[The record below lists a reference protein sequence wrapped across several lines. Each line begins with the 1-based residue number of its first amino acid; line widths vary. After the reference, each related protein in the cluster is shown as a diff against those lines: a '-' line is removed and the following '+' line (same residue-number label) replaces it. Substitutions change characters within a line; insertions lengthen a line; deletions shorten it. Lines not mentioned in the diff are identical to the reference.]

1 VTTGTIVRRIQA
13 LLDKAASTSYPAEAE
28 ALLSKAQEL
37 MTRHAIDEASLE
49 SSDHCGR
56 RIVARELTV
65 DVPYAGAKTALLG
78 AVLRANGCR
87 LVFRGGRG
95 PRLCTLVGHESDLDH
110 SLALY
115 QVLSLQALRAMLAT
129 RAPDWE
135 GVRSFRH
142 AFLLGFAARIGQRL
156 REAAD
161 LATQQTSDG
170 GRTSNAL
177 VLANRRSEVD
187 DELSRLF
194 PNLGTARRSASS
206 GIGAASGRAAADR
219 ASLGRTTLPSSPALP
234 R

>member
-1 VTTGTIVRRIQA
+1 VTRGSIVRRIQA

-49 SSDHCGR
+49 SSHRGGR
-56 RIVARELTV
+56 GIVARELMV
-65 DVPYAGAKTALLG
+65 EVPYASAKTALLG

-87 LVFRGGRG
+87 LVFHGGRG

-110 SLALY
+110 ALALY
-115 QVLSLQALRAMLAT
+115 QVLSMQAIRAMLA
-129 RAPDWE
+129 AQPPDWE

-161 LATQQTSDG
+161 VATQQTSDEG
-170 GRTSNAL
+170 GTSTAL
-177 VLANRRSEVD
+177 VLTNRRTEVD
-187 DELSRLF
+187 SELSRLF
-194 PNLGTARRSASS
+194 PNLGTARRTASS

-219 ASLGRTTLPSSPALP
+219 APLGRTTLPSSPALP